1 MIVNIEIEVRSDP
14 RLGSEFDL
22 EQVEV
27 LVRVAFVCI
36 QGNNFLRPPMG
47 EVVAMMQQKY
57 TILTPKSQKINT
69 RFYSKNSIAMC
80 SE

>member
-1 MIVNIEIEVRSDP
+1 MIVNIQIEVRSDP
-14 RLGSEFDL
+14 RLGSEVDL

-27 LVRVAFVCI
+27 LVRVAFLCI
-36 QGNNFLRPPMG
+36 QGNSLSRPPMG

-69 RFYSKNSIAMC
+69 RFYSKNSIATC